1 MTKVNIDNKE
11 YEFDELSDKI
21 KATLVSLNFV
31 QTELKKLS
39 AQEAVYK
46 TAEVAYQKS
55 LKQEL
60 DSKD

>member
-11 YEFDELSDKI
+11 YEFDELSDKV

-31 QTELKKLS
+31 QSELKRLS
-39 AQEAVYK
+39 AQEAVFK

-55 LKQEL
+55 LKAEL
-60 DSKD
+60 DIQG

>member
-1 MTKVNIDNKE
+1 MAKVNIDNKE
-11 YEFDELSDKI
+11 YEFDELSDQV

-46 TAEVAYQKS
+46 TAEIAYQKS
-55 LKQEL
+55 LKEGL

>member
-1 MTKVNIDNKE
+1 MPKVNIDNKE
-11 YEFDELSDKI
+11 YEFDDLSDNI

-31 QTELKKLS
+31 QSELKRLS

-55 LKQEL
+55 LKTEL
-60 DSKD
+60 DTQG